1 MQDLQTGKKRL
12 SGFTGELVERRLGEI
27 ANKIT
32 TGKLGIFSKYHK
44 ISQLIHTQSVAN

>member
-12 SGFTGELVERRLGEI
+12 PGFTGEWVERRLGEI

-32 TGKLGIFSKYHK
+32 TGKLGIFSK
-44 ISQLIHTQSVAN
+44 